1 MTHSSSK
8 SAGCRPGSTR
18 EQERLSQSAGTSG
31 RHARANLRPEKCV
44 IYPRASSIASP
55 TMSGSGRHPHPVGS
69 ARTWLQRQCSSARCR
84 SHQPPRDGESRESS
98 RISWRTSRSNGP
110 RAPPPEGRGTP
121 RNITPRL
128 PDSCGKPRSTPG
140 ARATQRLRP
149 RVASATSTITA
160 TVGPNSTRGCAEAT
174 TPGVG
179 DATTVG
185 RIRVPRPNHP
195 VCRLSTGP
203 YDGRRSRPGS
213 DPDYHHKVLG
223 GDETRAVA
231 RGLPAGLPT
240 GWNGR

>member
-8 SAGCRPGSTR
+8 SAGCRPGSMR

-31 RHARANLRPEKCV
+31 RHGQANLRPEKCV
-44 IYPRASSIASP
+44 IYPRASSTASP
-55 TMSGSGRHPHPVGS
+55 TMSGSGRHPHPVRL
-69 ARTWLQRQCSSARCR
+69 ARTLLRRQCSSARCR

-98 RISWRTSRSNGP
+98 RISWKAPRSDGP
-110 RAPPPEGRGTP
+110 SAPPPEGRGTP
-121 RNITPRL
+121 RNIMPRL

-149 RVASATSTITA
+149 
-160 TVGPNSTRGCAEAT
+160 G
-174 TPGVG
+174 TPRQR
-179 DATTVG
+179 APS
-185 RIRVPRPNHP
+185 PRPSGPPRREGAPRLPPQAWGTLRQRGGSESLARTTRSVGFQPGHTTGAVPDP
-195 VCRLSTGP
+195 VPT
-203 YDGRRSRPGS
+203 
-213 DPDYHHKVLG
+213 PDYHHKVLG